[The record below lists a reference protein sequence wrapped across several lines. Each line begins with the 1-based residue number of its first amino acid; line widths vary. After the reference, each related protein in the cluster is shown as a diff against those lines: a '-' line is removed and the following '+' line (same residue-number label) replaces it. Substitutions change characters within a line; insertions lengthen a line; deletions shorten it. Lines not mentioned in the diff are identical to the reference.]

1 MVALAVLT
9 AAAAQAQPRREG
21 RDGGR
26 GPAPYAAPRAY
37 GGGYGGPG
45 YGGGR
50 AYGGRGYGGPGPG
63 PGYGAPPPPPA
74 VGRYYGGV
82 APPPAYEPPPAPYA
96 RSNSL
101 GAQWAQQQDQ
111 ARMGVRQGRIVPLA
125 RVVQNLQRLR
135 PGRVLD
141 AGIETAPDGRATYR
155 VRWAAAGGRRIDF
168 MVDAETGA
176 VIGRGAQ

>member
-1 MVALAVLT
+1 MRRTWASTILALAVLAT
-9 AAAAQAQPRREG
+9 TAAQAQPRHDG
-21 RDGGR
+21 RGGGR

-37 GGGYGGPG
+37 GGPGYGGPG

-50 AYGGRGYGGPGPG
+50 AYGGRGYGGPGYG
-63 PGYGAPPPPPA
+63 GQGYGPPP
-74 VGRYYGGV
+74 
-82 APPPAYEPPPAPYA
+82 PPPAYEPPPAPYA

-101 GAQWAQQQDQ
+101 GAQWGEQQDQ

-141 AGIETAPDGRATYR
+141 AGIETGPDGRATYR

-168 MVDAETGA
+168 MVDAVTGA
-176 VIGRGAQ
+176 VLGRGEQ